1 MSQRK
6 IKINKN
12 QKVKLDDKKLEK
24 DNKITLVNSL
34 HLIQDDSD
42 NDSECNDE
50 ISWSDNESESKEE
63 LSEEE
68 IDEDD
73 EIVNLDEL
81 TKKISEE
88 EYETVNEVKFE
99 IVTDENNNKNVK
111 VSLSLD
117 VETSNDIINIEFLIT
132 KEIFLKLA
140 KQLK

>member
-1 MSQRK
+1 MSQKK

-12 QKVKLDDKKLEK
+12 PKSNLNEKLDKDKK
-24 DNKITLVNSL
+24 IALVNSL
-34 HLIQDDSD
+34 HLIEDSD
-42 NDSECNDE
+42 NESDNSGE
-50 ISWSDNESESKEE
+50 ISWSDNESEIKEE

-73 EIVNLDEL
+73 EIVNIDEL

-99 IVTDENNNKNVK
+99 IVTDDKNDKNVK

>member
-1 MSQRK
+1 MSHIKNK
-6 IKINKN
+6 ISKISKLHSDEKMNK
-12 QKVKLDDKKLEK
+12 DK
-24 DNKITLVNSL
+24 KITLVNSL
-34 HLIQDDSD
+34 HLIEDSD
-42 NDSECNDE
+42 NESDNDN
-50 ISWSDNESESKEE
+50 ISWSDNESENKE

-81 TKKISEE
+81 TKKITEE

-99 IVTDENNNKNVK
+99 IVTDDNNVKNVK
-111 VSLSLD
+111 VNLSLD